1 MHKTPGFIIIK
12 NEDLAINMGKAKHS
26 IDPTAAVPGTEANDN
41 NSYLSG
47 EEMAAINHEVGLVPY
62 KKAAVIEALKIVQQ
76 NRGWISD
83 GMVDAIAEH
92 LDMSAAEVD
101 SVATFYNL
109 IFRKP
114 VGRHVIL
121 LCDSISCYVM
131 GYKKIYAGLQRQL
144 NIKFGETTTDKKF
157 TLLPNACL
165 GCCDHAP
172 ALMVGND
179 LHRDIAVE
187 EIEEILKGYQ

>member
-1 MHKTPGFIIIK
+1 MHSSLTI
-12 NEDLAINMGKAKHS
+12 EHS
-26 IDPTAAVPGTEANDN
+26 P
-41 NSYLSG
+41 LSG
-47 EEMAAINHEVGLVPY
+47 EKKMYLTATEMEAIDHEVSLVPHR
-62 KKAAVIEALKIVQQ
+62 KAAVIEALKIVQQ
-76 NRGWISD
+76 HRHWISD
-83 GMVDAIAEH
+83 ESVDAIADY
-92 LDMSAAEVD
+92 LGMSAAEVD

-131 GYKKIYAGLQRQL
+131 GYQKLYKVIQQELKIH
-144 NIKFGETTTDKKF
+144 FGETTADKKF

-172 ALMVGND
+172 ALMIDED
-179 LHRDIAVE
+179 LYRDVQPE
-187 EIEEILKGYQ
+187 DLVQILENYF

>member
-1 MHKTPGFIIIK
+1 MIYMNLTETEIQ
-12 NEDLAINMGKAKHS
+12 S
-26 IDPTAAVPGTEANDN
+26 ID
-41 NSYLSG
+41 
-47 EEMAAINHEVGLVPY
+47 HEIALVPY

-76 NRGWISD
+76 HRGWVSD
-83 GMVDAIAEH
+83 ESVEAIAGYLE
-92 LDMSAAEVD
+92 MSPAEVD

-131 GYKKIYAGLQRQL
+131 GYKELYGALSKKLS
-144 NIKFGETTTDKKF
+144 IKFGETTTDKRF
-157 TLLPNACL
+157 TLLPNCCL

-172 ALMVGND
+172 AFMVDED
-179 LHRDIAVE
+179 LYQDVKKE
-187 EIEEILKGYQ
+187 QLEEILNKYA

>member
-1 MHKTPGFIIIK
+1 MLTQDEI
-12 NEDLAINMGKAKHS
+12 LAI
-26 IDPTAAVPGTEANDN
+26 D
-41 NSYLSG
+41 
-47 EEMAAINHEVGLVPY
+47 HEVGLVPH
-62 KKAAVIEALKIVQQ
+62 KKAAVIEALKIVQGQ
-76 NRGWISD
+76 RGWISD
-83 GMVDAIAEH
+83 ESVQAIADYLE
-92 LDMSAAEVD
+92 MSPAEVD

-131 GYKKIYAGLQRQL
+131 GYQRLYAALQQQL
-144 NIKFGETTTDKKF
+144 GVKFGETTGDKRF

-172 ALMVGND
+172 ALMVDED
-179 LHRDIAVE
+179 LYQDVT
-187 EIEEILKGYQ
+187 IEQLGTILEKYQ